1 MELRHTA
8 ARDGRL
14 LGFLRGEMRL
24 SSTLVKRLKQEHTIF
39 IGEDTAHTD
48 RPVTKGEEIR
58 VILDEPLPAYPAE
71 EGHLDVLFED
81 EALLIVDK
89 PPGVWVHPTPSRQ
102 TGTLANCVA
111 FHLRH
116 ERSGVHIVT
125 RLDRDTFGV
134 VLFAKNAHI
143 HALLSQSLQEDMIEK
158 TYLAAVYG
166 VPVPPEGTI
175 ELPIARCPDGSL
187 LREVRENGQPAK
199 TCYHVVS
206 THDGAALLELK
217 PETGRTHQ
225 LRVHCQATGC
235 PILGDYA
242 YGTTASLALSKSLG
256 IQTQQLCAKSLAF
269 PHPLSGER
277 LTISSRK
284 NPIFPKLTVETSGI

>member
-14 LGFLRGEMRL
+14 LGFLRGELRL
-24 SSTLVKRLKQEHTIF
+24 SSTLVKRLKQEDVIF

-48 RPVTKGEEIR
+48 RLVAKGEEIR
-58 VILDEPLPAYPAE
+58 VVLEEPPPPYPAE
-71 EGHLDVLFED
+71 EGPLDILFED

-102 TGTLANCVA
+102 TGTLANRAA
-111 FHLRH
+111 FHLRGEH
-116 ERSGVHIVT
+116 SGVHVVT

-134 VLFAKNAHI
+134 VLFAKYAHV
-143 HALLSQSLQEDMIEK
+143 HALLSQSLQEGMIEK

-166 VPVPPEGTI
+166 VPVPSEDTI
-175 ELPIARCPDGSL
+175 DLPIARRPGGSL
-187 LREVRENGQPAK
+187 LREVREDGQSAR

-206 THDGAALLELK
+206 ARDGAALLELK
-217 PETGRTHQ
+217 PQTGRTHQ
-225 LRVHCQATGC
+225 LRVHCQAIGC
-235 PILGDYA
+235 PILGDRA
-242 YGTTASLALSKSLG
+242 YGTTASLALSKSLE
-256 IQTQQLCAKSLAF
+256 IQTQQLCAKRLTF